1 MMFVCGLYIK
11 PIYVDVELNGR
22 EGVLKNMFELSY
34 INAPKLHSMLA
45 SLYSTTTKKKQPLL
59 MPLNSNSFLK
69 NIILKMAAKV
79 KRHYCKVVFVHK
91 FKNDQYIDVKF
102 VYKVVIYACQVVF
115 KEKYASFYSNQKI
128 PLVRTKKVE
137 VDKDVSWIML
147 KESLKG
153 RETFRIKSH
162 AYQRI

>member
-11 PIYVDVELNGR
+11 PIYIDVELNGR

-34 INAPKLHSMLA
+34 INALKLHSML
-45 SLYSTTTKKKQPLL
+45 SSFYLSKKKPL
-59 MPLNSNSFLK
+59 PLNSFLK

-79 KRHYCKVVFVHK
+79 KRHYNKVVLIHK

-128 PLVRTKKVE
+128 PLVRKKV

-162 AYQRI
+162 AYQRILK

>member
-1 MMFVCGLYIK
+1 
-11 PIYVDVELNGR
+11 
-22 EGVLKNMFELSY
+22 
-34 INAPKLHSMLA
+34 
-45 SLYSTTTKKKQPLL
+45 
-59 MPLNSNSFLK
+59 
-69 NIILKMAAKV
+69 MAAKV

-115 KEKYASFYSNQKI
+115 KEKYASFYFNQKI
-128 PLVRTKKVE
+128 PLVRTKKVEE